1 MVLLVRAE
9 PTPPSAIQSFLST
22 CGEIVT
28 AVIDWLG
35 DMLAFVVGNPVI
47 LVPLLMFFI
56 VGGVV
61 GILMRILRG

>member
-1 MVLLVRAE
+1 MVLLE
-9 PTPPSAIQSFLST
+9 PSTPTAIQSFLST

>member
-1 MVLLVRAE
+1 ME
-9 PTPPSAIQSFLST
+9 PTTPSAIVTFLGT

-28 AVIDWLG
+28 KFIAWLG
-35 DMLAFVVGNPVI
+35 QMLKFVTDNPVI
-47 LVPLLMFFI
+47 LVPLLMFFV